1 MNKRELNREIRRQ
14 GRLEKLGSNH
24 PRCANCG
31 EDNDRVL
38 ELHHVAGRRHDDLTV
53 IECRNCHRK
62 LSDGQRDHPWAVA
75 GADPFL
81 ASVGNFL
88 LGLADMLR
96 LIVEKLVE
104 FGAELIQRAAPVGEV
119 MA

>member
-1 MNKRELNREIRRQ
+1 MDKTELNREIRCQR
-14 GRLEKLGSNH
+14 RLEVLGTNH

-31 EDNDRVL
+31 EGDDRVL

-62 LSDGQRDHPWAVA
+62 LSDCQRDHPWTAPC
-75 GADPFL
+75 ADPFL
-81 ASVGNFL
+81 AAVGNFL

-96 LIVEKLVE
+96 LIVEKLAG
-104 FGAELIQRAAPVGEV
+104 FGEELIRRASQIEEAVS
-119 MA
+119 